1 MANAT
6 IDKAT
11 ARFEK
16 IWTEAQARIT
26 TEQAVKSNTM
36 ELSDDYMPQCFA
48 ARLGDLADLCLA
60 EKMVDNVGHAELKLS
75 ADTQERHF
83 SAMDQE
89 QLKKLVL
96 SMGE

>member
-6 IDKAT
+6 IDQST

-16 IWTEAQARIT
+16 IWAEAQSRIPA
-26 TEQAVKSNTM
+26 EAVFSSNEM
-36 ELSDDYMPQCFA
+36 AALDEYMPQYFA

-60 EKMVDNVGHAELKLS
+60 EKMIDNVAHAELKLS

-83 SAMDQE
+83 CAMDQE
-89 QLKKLVL
+89 KLKKLVL